1 MATMGPSLKQLAK
14 TGFGIGLGA
23 FAAMMVYIALGLIF
37 FVPGFIL
44 YKKAEKARETDSTG
58 RIFSIILMGIG
69 VIIMGGIG
77 LSLLMDNIGDLF

>member
-1 MATMGPSLKQLAK
+1 MAGGPSLKQLAK

-23 FAAMMVYIALGLIF
+23 FAAMMVYIALGLMF
-37 FVPGFIL
+37 FVPGFVL
-44 YKKAEKARETDSTG
+44 YKRAERAHETDSAG

-77 LSLLMDNIGDLF
+77 LGMLMDNIGDIF